1 MFSSRRTSLGL
12 SRVIPVAL
20 LVATVFC
27 SSPPPD
33 PAPAVEA
40 ESPSISWQ
48 NFDLVLLEQAQQE
61 GQPVMIYFHAD
72 WCVPCIELDRYTF
85 SDARVIESAE
95 LFVRTKVDWT
105 EYASVDDQLEPEA
118 ALLKEQYT
126 IYGLPTIVFVDA
138 EGNEVAESRVIG
150 FLDPEDLILQM
161 ERVLPSS

>member
-1 MFSSRRTSLGL
+1 MFSSRRTSPWL
-12 SRVIPVAL
+12 SRVIPTAVLA
-20 LVATVFC
+20 AMVFC

-48 NFDLVLLEQAQQE
+48 NFESTLLEQAKQE

-85 SDARVIESAE
+85 RDTRVSESAE
-95 LFVRTKVDWT
+95 SFIRTKVDWT
-105 EYASVDDQLEPEA
+105 EYASVDDQLESEA

-126 IYGLPTIVFVDA
+126 IYGLPTIVFIDA
-138 EGNEVAESRVIG
+138 EGNEVAESRVVG
-150 FLDPEDLILQM
+150 YLDPEDFILQM